1 MFRQKQLPVWVTFAV
16 ELLFASQD
24 ILGDEV
30 GHAYVDMAL
39 HLQKLARQNNR
50 MVRVDNTVLPDPIY
64 DIPFQVLGKT
74 LQRCQDWVLFNG
86 YKKQWKE
93 LSTKKQISTHP
104 VLRKLLNGK
113 PKGGHYVGDNAL
125 ICGMLKYEI
134 YLKYRSAG
142 LQLEQQSLS
151 ISMLAHI
158 YVTVHLEHERTES
171 PGEAWPDMEYVLYA

>member
-86 YKKQWKE
+86 YKK
-93 LSTKKQISTHP
+93 
-104 VLRKLLNGK
+104 
-113 PKGGHYVGDNAL
+113 
-125 ICGMLKYEI
+125 
-134 YLKYRSAG
+134 
-142 LQLEQQSLS
+142 
-151 ISMLAHI
+151 
-158 YVTVHLEHERTES
+158 
-171 PGEAWPDMEYVLYA
+171 